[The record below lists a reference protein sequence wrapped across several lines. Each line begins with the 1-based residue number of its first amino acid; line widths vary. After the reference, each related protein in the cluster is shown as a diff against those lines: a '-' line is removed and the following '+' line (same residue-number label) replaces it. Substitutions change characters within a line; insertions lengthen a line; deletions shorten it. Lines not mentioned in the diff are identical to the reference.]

1 MALIKTGGGIT
12 DIRGGFGGVYFHRDR
27 FGLHCKSKPRNIY
40 RRSAAQ
46 DAQRKAFTQ
55 ARAFSTVPR
64 TVSYNIYRAL
74 MGLPM
79 AEPPLDYEIPGI

>member
-1 MALIKTGGGIT
+1 MALIKTGAGIT
-12 DIRGGFGGVYFHRDR
+12 DIRGGLGGVYFHRDR
-27 FGLHCKSKPRNIY
+27 FGLHSATKPRKIY

-46 DAQRKAFTQ
+46 DAQRKAFTK

-74 MGLPM
+74 NGLSM
-79 AEPPLDYEIPGI
+79 KEPPSDFQIPGL